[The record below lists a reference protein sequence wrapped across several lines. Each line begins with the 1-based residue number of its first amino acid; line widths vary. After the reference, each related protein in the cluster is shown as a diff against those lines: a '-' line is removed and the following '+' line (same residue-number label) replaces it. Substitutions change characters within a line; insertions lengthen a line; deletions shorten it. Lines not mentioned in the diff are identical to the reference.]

1 MPRASRFAVDLDRHW
16 RNSSKI
22 DALMSDLQ
30 ATLAAPLPPP
40 FLPAPPARPGKPAPP
55 APVAKVCIFSQWT
68 AMLDLVE
75 RPLRAAGLHFVRLD
89 GSMALPAR
97 EAALR
102 SLASDDGTRIMLLSL
117 KSGGVGLNLVAAQ
130 TVYLLDPWWNPA
142 VEEQAINRIHRIGQR
157 YPVRVKHFMMSDSVE
172 VRIHLLSITHYLGLV
187 LGTFLALTYSLR
199 P

>member
-75 RPLRAAGLHFVRLD
+75 RPLRAAGLHFVRRDQSLTRSMALAQPPSMALAQTPSMAPALTRIPTVTAGLHFVRLD
-89 GSMALPAR
+89 GSMALPISPLYLPYTSPTGWTAR
-97 EAALR
+97 WRCPRAR
-102 SLASDDGTRIMLLSL
+102 R
-117 KSGGVGLNLVAAQ
+117 
-130 TVYLLDPWWNPA
+130 
-142 VEEQAINRIHRIGQR
+142 
-157 YPVRVKHFMMSDSVE
+157 
-172 VRIHLLSITHYLGLV
+172 
-187 LGTFLALTYSLR
+187 LTPPLTLTLTL